1 MPAKRFSTPM
11 IQCEK
16 IVDSYLCHA
25 MLPGKKI
32 PGGQSLELTQVTKTP
47 DWKIDSVH
55 VNGIAIESKKF
66 QMSRAVDIK
75 CKISIGKE
83 LFCE

>member
-1 MPAKRFSTPM
+1 M

-32 PGGQSLELTQVTKTP
+32 PGGQSLELKQVTKTP
-47 DWKIDSVH
+47 DWKIGAVFI
-55 VNGIAIESKKF
+55 NNIEIESKKF
-66 QMSRAVDIK
+66 QMSRGTEIT
-75 CKISIGKE
+75 CKISTGKE